1 MELSSSFKD
10 IPAGSPADVPHQVEG
25 HALQQLAVAWAAG
38 FADGEGCISIALQ
51 KFSHGRRPT
60 HRLRFDLVQNN
71 REVLVDF
78 AAAVGVSGPLYAT
91 KRTTLHNRQLYHLV
105 YDGMSAYEV
114 ICRLAPFLR
123 RKRPEAEV
131 AMAYVREARV
141 GWHPGPNGFPEELWA
156 LRDWYRLKLQRL
168 K

>member
-1 MELSSSFKD
+1 MELSSSLDD
-10 IPAGSPADVPHQVEG
+10 IVVDSSA
-25 HALQQLAVAWAAG
+25 HAPDAAEQHRLQQLGLAWAAG
-38 FADGEGCISIALQ
+38 FADGESCISIARQ
-51 KFSHGRRPT
+51 TFPSGRRAT
-60 HRLRFDLVQNN
+60 YRLRFDVVQNN

-78 AAAVGVSGPLYAT
+78 AFAVGVSGRLYAT
-91 KRTTLHNRQLYHLV
+91 KRTTLHNRQIYHLV
-105 YDGMSAYEV
+105 YDGMSAHEV